1 MVNLK
6 LVKERSRNRCAIIE
20 QFPVI
25 LNLFQDLISGRL
37 ENKPSPQPSP
47 IGEGAICHS
56 EGACRSTRPIEFC
69 INFSRHSEAQRA
81 ERIQPMIADGGQ
93 EVRRSGGQASLE
105 GKKIRRYE
113 GKLFSVNSL
122 SSNPPTLLSF
132 LNNVRRAA
140 FTLAEGATHVDIT
153 DNVRHTAFTLAEVL
167 ITLGIIGIVAAMT
180 MPALIAH
187 YQRRVLETQ
196 FKKAYSEISQAVAL
210 LKVKEDINIF
220 EYSMHY
226 GNSQPALDMLMTQ
239 IKGAS
244 VVEGSKSLSNFISL
258 FYTPKSL
265 DKKSNALQYC
275 DNTNVYRSP
284 GGVFYSMDDSAVNGS
299 LADPKLCID
308 INGMKKPNS
317 YGHDLFVF
325 VFTPEGELVPFTY
338 KWNTTHTTEKLDDL
352 SSQCSY
358 TSGDYPVSCS
368 YYALSD
374 TSPDDSSKSY
384 WKDFL
389 R

>member
-25 LNLFQDLISGRL
+25 LNLFQDLILGRL

-47 IGEGAICHS
+47 TGEGAICHP
-56 EGACRSTRPIEFC
+56 EGACRSTRQIEFC

-81 ERIQPMIADGGQ
+81 ERIQPMMADGGS
-93 EVRRSGGQASLE
+93 EVRRSSNLD

-180 MPALIAH
+180 MPALIAN

-299 LADPKLCID
+299 LADPKLCLD

>member
-1 MVNLK
+1 M
-6 LVKERSRNRCAIIE
+6 
-20 QFPVI
+20 
-25 LNLFQDLISGRL
+25 
-37 ENKPSPQPSP
+37 
-47 IGEGAICHS
+47 
-56 EGACRSTRPIEFC
+56 
-69 INFSRHSEAQRA
+69 
-81 ERIQPMIADGGQ
+81 
-93 EVRRSGGQASLE
+93 
-105 GKKIRRYE
+105 
-113 GKLFSVNSL
+113 
-122 SSNPPTLLSF
+122 
-132 LNNVRRAA
+132 
-140 FTLAEGATHVDIT
+140 
-153 DNVRHTAFTLAEVL
+153 L

-180 MPALIAH
+180 MPALIAN

-299 LADPKLCID
+299 FADPKLCID